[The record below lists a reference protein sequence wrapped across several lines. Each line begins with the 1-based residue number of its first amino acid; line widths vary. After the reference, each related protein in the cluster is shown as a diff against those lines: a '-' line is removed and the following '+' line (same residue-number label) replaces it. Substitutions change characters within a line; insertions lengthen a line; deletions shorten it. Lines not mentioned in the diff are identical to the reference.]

1 MIVDGLAL
9 AQKIKQ
15 DLKIK
20 VQSMNQI
27 LTMAIVLVGENRASL
42 SYIEKKRAMASE
54 IGIKTQLVKLPADIT
69 QNDLLSVIDSL
80 NQDQEIGGIIVQLPL
95 PENID
100 SRLILN
106 RVSQIKDI
114 DALSE
119 DALVLSPVVVAV
131 EAILNE
137 YQVDLTDK
145 KIAILGKGKLVGQP
159 IALWLESLGFDYAI
173 YDRKTKENELLSVL
187 NQTDVLF
194 LGIGKPHFIKP
205 EMVKS
210 GVVIIDAGTSEES
223 GKLAGDADPLCAEVA
238 SVFTPVPGGVGPLT
252 VVSLFSNLV
261 TLAEKDKYR

>member
-20 VQSMNQI
+20 VQNMNQV

-54 IGIKTQLVKLPADIT
+54 IGIKTRLIKLPVNIT

-80 NQDQEIGGIIVQLPL
+80 NQDESISGVIVQLPL
-95 PENID
+95 PENVD
-100 SRLILN
+100 SKLILN
-106 RVSQIKDI
+106 RVSQLKDI
-114 DALSE
+114 DALGENS
-119 DALVLSPVVVAV
+119 LVLSPVVVAV

-137 YQVDLTDK
+137 YKVDLLDK
-145 KIAILGKGKLVGQP
+145 KITILGKGKLVGQP
-159 IALWLESLGFDYAI
+159 IARWLEGLGLNYMI
-173 YDRKTKENELLSVL
+173 YDRQTKEDELLSVL
-187 NQTDVLF
+187 NKTDVLF
-194 LGIGKPHFIKP
+194 LGIGKPYFIKP

-238 SVFTPVPGGVGPLT
+238 SIFTPVPGGVGPLT
-252 VVSLFSNLV
+252 VVSLFSNVV
-261 TLAEKDKYR
+261 TLAEKGKYR